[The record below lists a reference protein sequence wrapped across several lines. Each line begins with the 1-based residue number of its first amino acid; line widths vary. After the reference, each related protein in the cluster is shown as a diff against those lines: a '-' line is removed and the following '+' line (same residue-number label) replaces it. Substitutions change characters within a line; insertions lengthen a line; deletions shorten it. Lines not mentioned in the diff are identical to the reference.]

1 MKNLPKRIYGFLL
14 AVALLLS
21 PMGTFSSSG
30 AQAAAANRYNVV
42 FVIDASGSMLET
54 DRSLWRY
61 EAIDLFLGLATD
73 AGNHMGAVIFNDR
86 IIAAIQ
92 MQEINGKDIKTT
104 FSQNLRNSPIQGDT
118 DIGGAVLKA
127 VEMLDAERNPEL
139 PSVIILLSDGNTDF
153 PYDNTGEY
161 YKQSKENKEKAI
173 ERARENQYSVF
184 SVCLNENNK
193 ANTAELA
200 DISKATGGQFVEVGK
215 AEDLKEVFGYFYNII
230 YSTETISI
238 VDERIPANGILETPF
253 SVPFA
258 GVEELNIIISTLNP
272 ETQYTLFRPD
282 GNGFTEDE
290 LSAFTIQV
298 KTFSIIKIPQP
309 PGGVW
314 KIQARGN
321 PDDAVKI
328 DMVYNSSFSVRAQA
342 EPAGPG
348 YELGDQITFTASIF
362 SNGEEMR
369 ESSSYAVYS
378 AILTVFNA
386 SDNSEVAKTLM
397 QAEQFG
403 YRADYSAN
411 EAGDFYVTV
420 TVMFEGLEKSS
431 EKIFMTVNS
440 EILQSTEI
448 PTTAAVLSQPAVT
461 QPVQSSAAQS
471 SSASGKSMGSILS
484 LAAMARAAVL
494 GLALLALLI
503 RLIWPRIKPSVFQG
517 NVMIYAFD
525 NINGMMES
533 PRTIQPTRGRE
544 KLGRYITEGGGIDL
558 DKTYLMADKSPNY
571 IWLVSDSGL
580 YSGENAEKKEKKI
593 CLYSGSEI
601 TVSRNRDLE
610 SGLRI
615 TYMSGNI
622 MY

>member
-1 MKNLPKRIYGFLL
+1 M
-14 AVALLLS
+14 
-21 PMGTFSSSG
+21 
-30 AQAAAANRYNVV
+30 
-42 FVIDASGSMLET
+42 
-54 DRSLWRY
+54 
-61 EAIDLFLGLATD
+61 
-73 AGNHMGAVIFNDR
+73 
-86 IIAAIQ
+86 
-92 MQEINGKDIKTT
+92 
-104 FSQNLRNSPIQGDT
+104 
-118 DIGGAVLKA
+118 
-127 VEMLDAERNPEL
+127 
-139 PSVIILLSDGNTDF
+139 
-153 PYDNTGEY
+153 
-161 YKQSKENKEKAI
+161 
-173 ERARENQYSVF
+173 
-184 SVCLNENNK
+184 
-193 ANTAELA
+193 
-200 DISKATGGQFVEVGK
+200 GK

-298 KTFSIIKIPQP
+298 KTFSIIKIPHP

-328 DMVYNSSFSVRAQA
+328 DMVYNSNFSVRAQA

-440 EILQSTEI
+440 EIPQSTEI
-448 PTTAAVLSQPAVT
+448 PTTASVLSQPAVT